1 MNGIVDF
8 VLDFFEKLN
17 GDFRSWVIVNAGGLD
32 FKYLTVKHLFGS
44 ADVADTLQ
52 QLLEIATAAQIFQTL
67 IVQRKAFSH
76 ILFQNPRCPNTKL
89 HAALGFH
96 TVADGNAQSLLQR
109 V

>member
-8 VLDFFEKLN
+8 VLDFSEKLN
-17 GDFRSWVIVNAGGLD
+17 GDFRLGVIINAGGLD

-52 QLLEIATAAQIFQTL
+52 QLLEVATAAQIFQTL

-76 ILFQNPRCPNTKL
+76 ILL
-89 HAALGFH
+89 
-96 TVADGNAQSLLQR
+96 
-109 V
+109 